1 MGAMSKRS
9 NKPISQGTQ
18 ASTTRTPWLGLA
30 LVVLA
35 AVAVISIVVW
45 MAQQSTANALTATTP
60 ALSAVAT
67 NATDAA
73 PAPATATSFTAADGV
88 TALPADG
95 PRIAV
100 EQTLFDYGDVRFNTP
115 IETVVRVSNVG
126 SEVLAIA
133 QNPRVEL
140 VEGC

>member
-1 MGAMSKRS
+1 MSKRS
-9 NKPISQGTQ
+9 NKPTSRHTQ
-18 ASTTRTPWLGLA
+18 ARTTRTPWLGLA

-45 MAQQSTANALTATTP
+45 MAQQSTANVLTVTTP

-115 IETVVRVSNVG
+115 IETLVRVRNDG
-126 SEVLAIA
+126 NEVLTLA

>member
-1 MGAMSKRS
+1 MSKQS
-9 NKPISQGTQ
+9 NKPTSRHTQ
-18 ASTTRTPWLGLA
+18 ARTTRTPWLGMA

-115 IETVVRVSNVG
+115 IETLVRVRNDG
-126 SEVLAIA
+126 NEVLTLA

>member
-1 MGAMSKRS
+1 MSKRS
-9 NKPISQGTQ
+9 NKPTSRHTQ
-18 ASTTRTPWLGLA
+18 ARTTRTPWLGLA

-45 MAQQSTANALTATTP
+45 MAQQSTATALTATTP
-60 ALSAVAT
+60 ALSTAAT
-67 NATDAA
+67 NAKDAA
-73 PAPATATSFTAADGV
+73 PAPATATSLTAADGV

-115 IETVVRVSNVG
+115 IETLVRVRNDG
-126 SEVLAIA
+126 NEVLALA

>member
-1 MGAMSKRS
+1 MSKRS
-9 NKPISQGTQ
+9 NKPTSQGTQ

-73 PAPATATSFTAADGV
+73 PATATSFTAADGV

-100 EQTLFDYGDVRFNTP
+100 EQTLFDYGDVHFNTP

>member
-1 MGAMSKRS
+1 MSKRS
-9 NKPISQGTQ
+9 NKPTSRHTQ
-18 ASTTRTPWLGLA
+18 ARTTRTPWLGLA

-45 MAQQSTANALTATTP
+45 MAQQSMANALTATTP

-115 IETVVRVSNVG
+115 IETLVRVRNDG
-126 SEVLAIA
+126 NEVLTLA

>member
-1 MGAMSKRS
+1 MSKRS
-9 NKPISQGTQ
+9 NKPTSRHTQ
-18 ASTTRTPWLGLA
+18 ARTTRTPWLGLA

-45 MAQQSTANALTATTP
+45 MAQQSQPTTATTLTATTP
-60 ALSAVAT
+60 ALSAAAT
-67 NATDAA
+67 NAKDAA
-73 PAPATATSFTAADGV
+73 PAPATATSLTAADGV

-115 IETVVRVSNVG
+115 IETLVRVRNDG
-126 SEVLAIA
+126 NEVLALA